1 MSALQGGG
9 IRRVS
14 RAEPLETSLMATCAL
29 PVPPRTITFNLI
41 PLSSAQLSDFE
52 QSSLDSKVSLINKR
66 PLEGVYIHRGCV
78 EMRAMHPSKKMDIV
92 GEVGESGTI
101 F

>member
-1 MSALQGGG
+1 MSALQGDG

-66 PLEGVYIHRGCV
+66 PLERVYIHRRNAGHASLEENGHCSSLV
-78 EMRAMHPSKKMDIV
+78 R
-92 GEVGESGTI
+92 
-101 F
+101 